1 MRAADSLILEEHMLS
16 FELSAMDLILAV
28 AVIILLILYLT
39 KSSAK
44 PPVEE
49 KLLVESDTSSREP
62 VMEATLRETAVAE
75 AMIREEETERTVSS
89 QLRSQI
95 GSATCSF
102 GFGYLRK
109 LDKQAS
115 IPDECLGCP
124 RIMECGSAN
133 E

>member
-1 MRAADSLILEEHMLS
+1 MLS
-16 FELSAMDLILAV
+16 FEMSAIDLILAV

-49 KLLVESDTSSREP
+49 KMLVEKESSLGEP
-62 VMEATLRETAVAE
+62 VMEATLPETIISE
-75 AMIREEETERTVSS
+75 ATIPEATVPEEEIESSVST
-89 QLRSQI
+89 QPQPQT
-95 GSATCSF
+95 GSAKCPY

-109 LDKQAS
+109 LDKEAS
-115 IPDECLGCP
+115 IPDGCLGCS
-124 RIMECGSAN
+124 RIMECYSAN